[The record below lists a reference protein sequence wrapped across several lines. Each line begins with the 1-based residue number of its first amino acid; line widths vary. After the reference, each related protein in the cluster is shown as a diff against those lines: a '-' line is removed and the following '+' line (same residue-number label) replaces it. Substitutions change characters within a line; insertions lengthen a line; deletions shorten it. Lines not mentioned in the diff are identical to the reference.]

1 LIGKFQIFLASIERT
16 ADEANLDRRNVHR
29 AIRQLEARGILERL
43 RGGGRG
49 RSSEYRVIFKR
60 AADATNSVDDDAVS
74 DGNSVTGDAV
84 CDADNTGNSVVFG
97 QETASFS
104 DLNSVTDDAPT
115 ESEQKERTDPPSG
128 ESRAREGDR
137 VFFDDGVDDE
147 NQGVLLLP
155 INGGGDRMAPL
166 KRYNPSAELVDW
178 AAELGVNALADGV
191 LGEFIDYHLDHDK
204 LPADIEAAYR
214 RWVRREQR
222 FAERDAERFQS
233 RPRQRSNAA
242 EAEAAFDVAFDDALR
257 QSRANGAGND

>member
-1 LIGKFQIFLASIERT
+1 
-16 ADEANLDRRNVHR
+16 
-29 AIRQLEARGILERL
+29 
-43 RGGGRG
+43 
-49 RSSEYRVIFKR
+49 
-60 AADATNSVDDDAVS
+60 
-74 DGNSVTGDAV
+74 
-84 CDADNTGNSVVFG
+84 
-97 QETASFS
+97 
-104 DLNSVTDDAPT
+104 
-115 ESEQKERTDPPSG
+115 
-128 ESRAREGDR
+128 
-137 VFFDDGVDDE
+137 VDDE
-147 NQGVLLLP
+147 KQGVLLLP

-191 LGEFIDYHLDHDK
+191 LGEFIDYRLEHDK

-233 RPRQRSNAA
+233 RPGQCSNAAEA